1 MEGMVTHASFPKI
14 VAKSLG
20 SDFFTVLDI
29 GCSGGLDSGW
39 RNFEGALRAFGFDPS
54 LAEVQRLN
62 EKEENRNVKFVAG
75 FVGVPSDCPGAELVE
90 SGNYWDRSPW
100 NRLSVCKTLKIR
112 STAMKAATDKEK
124 LRLNLWD
131 QTQLADPKKPII
143 IPEFV
148 ETNAIDDIDFIKI
161 DVDGADLLILRSMQ
175 PILESKKVIG
185 VGIEVNFFGS
195 DQPNVN
201 TFHNVDRTMRQAG
214 FELFDLSLRRY
225 SMAALPCPY
234 IYDFPA
240 QSRSGRPFQ
249 GDALYLRDLAAPEY
263 ATSSLRSPKKL
274 LKLSALFSLFGQPDS
289 AAEILLEYRDQLN
302 SLIGIDEGLSELLRQ
317 AAPKKHAGG
326 YAKYIQDFETDSP
339 WFYRQAEG
347 GR

>member
-100 NRLSVCKTLKIR
+100 NRLSVCKTLEIR

-175 PILESKKVIG
+175 PILESRKVIG

-201 TFHNVDRTMRQAG
+201 TFHNVA
-214 FELFDLSLRRY
+214 LCVKPVSNSLT
-225 SMAALPCPY
+225 C
-234 IYDFPA
+234 
-240 QSRSGRPFQ
+240 RSGVTPWRRFRVRTFTIFLPKVVAADPF
-249 GDALYLRDLAAPEY
+249 REM
-263 ATSSLRSPKKL
+263 
-274 LKLSALFSLFGQPDS
+274 LSTYEIWRHLSMQP
-289 AAEILLEYRDQLN
+289 QV
-302 SLIGIDEGLSELLRQ
+302 
-317 AAPKKHAGG
+317 
-326 YAKYIQDFETDSP
+326 
-339 WFYRQAEG
+339 
-347 GR
+347 